1 MNDIFERMT
10 REELDSYAKDGSLP
24 LWFVKAVGATKS
36 NSQEGKIVKNQG
48 DKIPLSA
55 TDSMPGPGGFPLG
68 STESRAAARRRV
80 QLLLESRVKNT
91 VLILG
96 LEL

>member
-36 NSQEGKIVKNQG
+36 NSQEGEN
-48 DKIPLSA
+48 SE
-55 TDSMPGPGGFPLG
+55 
-68 STESRAAARRRV
+68 ESGR
-80 QLLLESRVKNT
+80 
-91 VLILG
+91 
-96 LEL
+96 